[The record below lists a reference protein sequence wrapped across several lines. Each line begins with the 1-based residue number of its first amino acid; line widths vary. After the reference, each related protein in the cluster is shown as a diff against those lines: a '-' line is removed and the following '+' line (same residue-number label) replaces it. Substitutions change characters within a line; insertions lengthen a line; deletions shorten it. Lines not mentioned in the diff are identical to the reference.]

1 VIESNGRVCAV
12 VGVGPGLG
20 LALARRFGGGG
31 FRIAMLARSQE
42 RLEGYRAELG
52 AEGVEARAY
61 AADAGSPQSLASAFA
76 AVRREM
82 GHPEVLLYNAVG
94 VHSGPA
100 SGLRPEEL
108 ADDLR
113 VGVVGALAAAREMLP
128 TMREAGHGTLLFTG
142 GGAAFG
148 PSKSFASLSVTKA
161 AMRNLVISLA
171 AELDGSGLRVGT
183 VTVAGS
189 IGGSERFAP
198 ERIAESFW
206 EMYVSDE
213 AGEPEVVY
221 R

>member
-1 VIESNGRVCAV
+1 METDGKVCAV

-31 FRIAMLARSQE
+31 FRVAMVARSKE

-52 AEGVEARAY
+52 GEGVEARAY
-61 AADAGSPQSLASAFA
+61 AADAGSPRSLASAFEA
-76 AVRREM
+76 MRREM

-94 VHSGPA
+94 LHRGPA

-108 ADDLR
+108 ADDLS
-113 VGVVGALAAAREMLP
+113 VSVVGALAAAREVLP
-128 TMREAGHGTLLFTG
+128 AMREARRGALLFTG

-148 PSKSFASLSVTKA
+148 PSKGFASLSVTKA
-161 AMRNLVISLA
+161 AMRNLVLSLA

-183 VTVAGS
+183 VTVAGG
-189 IGGSERFAP
+189 IGGSGRFAP

-206 EMYVSDE
+206 EMHV
-213 AGEPEVVY
+213 AGATGEPEVVY